1 MASNT
6 ERSCNGCGR
15 LRVGRL
21 PLSSSRSPEGA
32 LEHLLEASLHQEANP
47 QKFLDA
53 LELLS
58 VVQQVDFADR
68 SYRQVFTENYRV
80 LFQKSRHLYRLEL
93 WEACQDNFESVAVN
107 GRIYV
112 IDGNTRLKAAHVRRC
127 HQSLLTKLGDWR
139 PSGSQPLLDQLP
151 PLLSRF
157 DQAWTD
163 FEGSYV
169 AELMRIEV
177 EARRPMERA
186 VRLERQLQFF
196 DAVSGPL
203 RPKTRRSPAA
213 SEEDQVPPSSGRVR
227 RLSLASS
234 DSASA
239 ESAVSY
245 CWDPP
250 STAEELPAAR
260 TAPESDH
267 ASVGSS
273 EQSGEAIAMAR
284 AIRDQSEE
292 ARGILT
298 ALCQEVSHMN
308 SCANLHGHGR
318 DDMTEEVLVAASSLL
333 LRNGGSGV
341 EAAVRRFLAA
351 QVLSS
356 FAEVRSYLASISN
369 FVMEVDPQLACNAQL
384 VKVLSSWEE
393 AWELGERLL
402 LNEGMLQALSAVAAL
417 CAGSGAPGELKRM
430 LEDQDA
436 ELFLV
441 LPRLVVLCSLS
452 DERNAEVLRSLL
464 PHHFLGGAF
473 GGKLQ
478 ELQAQLQQLQV
489 EAAES
494 LLLQL
499 ALRQLEDHY
508 GSFLRVLE
516 GLSIE
521 LQRHKPSEWNQCCMV
536 LLRCIEVARAQSPVI
551 GAAQE

>member
-1 MASNT
+1 MTSNT
-6 ERSCNGCGR
+6 DRSCNGCGR

-107 GRIYV
+107 GRIYI
-112 IDGNTRLKAAHVRRC
+112 IDGNTRLKVRGFFM
-127 HQSLLTKLGDWR
+127 GDWR
-139 PSGSQPLLDQLP
+139 PSGSQQLLDQLS

-163 FEGSYV
+163 FEASYV

-186 VRLERQLQFF
+186 VKLERQLQFF
-196 DAVSGPL
+196 DAVSGPS

-213 SEEDQVPPSSGRVR
+213 SEEDQVQPSSPDRVR

-234 DSASA
+234 DSVSA
-239 ESAVSY
+239 DSAVSY

-260 TAPESDH
+260 TAPASDH
-267 ASVGSS
+267 GSMGS
-273 EQSGEAIAMAR
+273 FELGGEAIAMAR

-298 ALCQEVSHMN
+298 ALCQEVSQMN

-333 LRNGGSGV
+333 LRNGGSGA

-369 FVMEVDPQLACNAQL
+369 FVMEVDPQLACNTLL
-384 VKVLSSWEE
+384 VKALSSWEE

-417 CAGSGAPGELKRM
+417 FAGSGAPAELKRM

-452 DERNAEVLRSLL
+452 DERNAEVLRIISSERPSRVSSRSSKINCSSCRWKRQRAYCFRWLCAN
-464 PHHFLGGAF
+464 PRIATAAF
-473 GGKLQ
+473 S
-478 ELQAQLQQLQV
+478 E
-489 EAAES
+489 
-494 LLLQL
+494 
-499 ALRQLEDHY
+499 RWR
-508 GSFLRVLE
+508 GSVLSCSARSRRSGINVAWCCLDVSRWH
-516 GLSIE
+516 GLKV
-521 LQRHKPSEWNQCCMV
+521 R
-536 LLRCIEVARAQSPVI
+536 
-551 GAAQE
+551 